1 MIETE
6 RSFEGTKMSKGDETR
21 QRIIAAAAP
30 MFNKQ
35 GYAGC
40 ALSDI
45 MAATGL
51 EKGGIY
57 RHFESKEEIAAEAFD
72 YAWTIAMALR
82 RQGLDEIPDHV
93 DRLKKHI
100 AAFVNRSSVPG
111 GCPLLNTGVD
121 SDNGNAILRER
132 VQKAL
137 REWQRLLRTTLSDGI
152 EAGTVRA
159 DVDTDRVARLIISGL
174 EGGMLVSRI
183 EKNDQAL
190 RDAMEQLD
198 RYLETEVRAKGSK
211 RKAVGG
217 RSIK

>member
-1 MIETE
+1 MT
-6 RSFEGTKMSKGDETR
+6 RTSTSKGEETR

-30 MFNKQ
+30 LFNQQ

-40 ALSDI
+40 VVSDI

-72 YAWTIAMALR
+72 YAWMMAMAIR
-82 RQGLDEIPDHV
+82 RQGMEEVDNHV

-100 AAFVNRSSVPG
+100 ATFTRRSSIPG

-121 SDNGNAILRER
+121 SDNGNQILRER

-137 REWQRLLRTTLSDGI
+137 RGWHKLLRTTLNDGI
-152 EAGTVRA
+152 AAGTVRA
-159 DVDTDRVARLIISGL
+159 DVDVDKVSRLIVSGL
-174 EGGMLVSRI
+174 EGGMLLSRI
-183 EKNDQAL
+183 EKNDQAI
-190 RDAMEQLD
+190 RDAIEQLD
-198 RYLETEVRAKGSK
+198 SYLETQVRAPRSSK
-211 RKAVGG
+211 KKAANESGNS
-217 RSIK
+217 R

>member
-1 MIETE
+1 
-6 RSFEGTKMSKGDETR
+6 MSKGEETR

-30 MFNKQ
+30 IFNKQ

-40 ALSDI
+40 ALRDI
-45 MAATGL
+45 MDATGL

-82 RQGLDEIPDHV
+82 QQGLEEISNHV
-93 DRLKKHI
+93 DRIKKHI
-100 AAFVNRSSVPG
+100 AAFVSRSAIAG

-121 SDNGNAILRER
+121 LDNGNPILRER

-137 REWQRLLRTTLSDGI
+137 RGWQKLLRTTLSDGI
-152 EAGTVRA
+152 AAGTVRA
-159 DVDTDRVARLIISGL
+159 DVDAEKVSRLIISGL

-190 RDAMEQLD
+190 RDAMENLD
-198 RYLETEVRAKGSK
+198 AYLEREVRAGS
-211 RKAVGG
+211 RKSSHGS
-217 RSIK
+217 RRTKQ

>member
-1 MIETE
+1 MN
-6 RSFEGTKMSKGDETR
+6 KGEETR

-30 MFNKQ
+30 LFNKR

-40 ALSDI
+40 VMKDI

-72 YAWTIAMALR
+72 YAWTVSSAHR
-82 RQGLDEIPDHV
+82 RKGLEEISDPV
-93 DRLKKHI
+93 DRLKHYI
-100 AAFVNRSSVPG
+100 AGFVTRSAIPG

-121 SDNGNAILRER
+121 SDDGNPILRER
-132 VQKAL
+132 VRSAL
-137 REWQRLLRTTLSDGI
+137 RGWRKMLAGI
-152 EAGTVRA
+152 LEEGIASGSVRP
-159 DVDTDRVARLIISGL
+159 DVDVEKVSRLIISGL

-190 RDAMEQLD
+190 KDAMEQLD
-198 RYLETEVRAKGSK
+198 AYLETRVRAPGVE
-211 RKAVGG
+211 RKTS
-217 RSIK
+217 RSGTRPTYSHN

>member
-1 MIETE
+1 
-6 RSFEGTKMSKGDETR
+6 MSKGDETR

-30 MFNKQ
+30 IFNKQ

-82 RQGLDEIPDHV
+82 RQGMEDEPNHV
-93 DRLKKHI
+93 DRLKRHI
-100 AAFVNRSSVPG
+100 AAFVSRSSIPG

-121 SDNGNAILRER
+121 SDNGNPILRER
-132 VQKAL
+132 VQRAL
-137 REWQRLLRTTLSDGI
+137 RGWQKMLRTTLSEGI
-152 EAGTVRA
+152 VAGTVRA
-159 DVDTDRVARLIISGL
+159 DVDVDRVARMIVSGL

-190 RDAMEQLD
+190 RDAMEHLD
-198 RYLETEVRAKGSK
+198 NYLETRVRARRG
-211 RKAVGG
+211 RAKAAAAAGTSSG
-217 RSIK
+217 R

>member
-1 MIETE
+1 MG
-6 RSFEGTKMSKGDETR
+6 SGMSKGEETR

-30 MFNKQ
+30 LFNKQ

-40 ALSDI
+40 VLKDI
-45 MAATGL
+45 MEATGL

-82 RQGLDEIPDHV
+82 RQGMEDVPNHV

-100 AAFVNRSSVPG
+100 AAFVLRSHIPG

-137 REWQRLLRTTLSDGI
+137 RGWQKMLRTTLSDGI
-152 EAGTVRA
+152 TAGTVRP
-159 DVDTDRVARLIISGL
+159 DVDVDKVARMIISGL

-190 RDAMEQLD
+190 RDAMDSLD
-198 RYLETEVRAKGSK
+198 GYLEREVRALPLKG
-211 RKAVGG
+211 VGKG
-217 RSIK
+217 KTVRT

>member
-1 MIETE
+1 MN
-6 RSFEGTKMSKGDETR
+6 KGEETR

-30 MFNKQ
+30 IFNKQ

-72 YAWTIAMALR
+72 YAWTISMALR
-82 RQGLDEIPDHV
+82 RQGMEEIPNHV

-100 AAFVNRSSVPG
+100 AAFVSRSTIPG

-121 SDNGNAILRER
+121 SDNGNPILRER

-137 REWQRLLRTTLSDGI
+137 RGWEKMLRTTLTEGI
-152 EAGTVRA
+152 AAGTVRE
-159 DVDTDRVARLIISGL
+159 DVDADKVARLIISGL

-190 RDAMEQLD
+190 RYAMEHLD
-198 RYLETEVRAKGSK
+198 SYLEREVRARASK
-211 RKAVGG
+211 Q
-217 RSIK
+217 

>member
-1 MIETE
+1 MRPDGLLGE
-6 RSFEGTKMSKGDETR
+6 RMSKGEETR

-30 MFNKQ
+30 IFNKQ

-82 RQGLDEIPDHV
+82 RQGLEDIPNHV

-100 AAFVNRSSVPG
+100 AAFVSRSTIPG

-121 SDNGNAILRER
+121 SDNGNPILRER

-137 REWQRLLRTTLSDGI
+137 RGWQKLLQTTLSDGI
-152 EAGTVRA
+152 AAGTVRA
-159 DVDTDRVARLIISGL
+159 DVDVDKVSRLIISTL

-190 RDAMEQLD
+190 RYAMDHLDA
-198 RYLETEVRAKGSK
+198 YLEHEVRVAGS
-211 RKAVGG
+211 RKNARG
-217 RSIK
+217 

>member
-1 MIETE
+1 MN
-6 RSFEGTKMSKGDETR
+6 KGEETR

-30 MFNKQ
+30 LFNKQ

-40 ALSDI
+40 VVKDI

-72 YAWTIAMALR
+72 YAWMITTALR
-82 RQGLDEIPDHV
+82 QQGLDEISDHV
-93 DRLKKHI
+93 DRIKRHI
-100 AAFVNRSSVPG
+100 DGFVTRPTIPG

-121 SDNGNAILRER
+121 SDNGNPILRER
-132 VQKAL
+132 VRNAL
-137 REWQRLLRTTLSDGI
+137 RGWQKRLGTILMEGMA
-152 EAGTVRA
+152 AGTVRT
-159 DVDTDRVARLIISGL
+159 DVDAEKVARLIISAL

-190 RDAMEQLD
+190 RDVMEHLNN
-198 RYLETEVRAKGSK
+198 YLEDSVRAHSLK
-211 RKAVGG
+211 R
-217 RSIK
+217 

>member
-1 MIETE
+1 
-6 RSFEGTKMSKGDETR
+6 MSKGEETR

-30 MFNKQ
+30 LFNKQ

-40 ALSDI
+40 VLKDI
-45 MAATGL
+45 MEATGL

-82 RQGLDEIPDHV
+82 RQGMDDVPDHV

-100 AAFVNRSSVPG
+100 AAFVFRSSIPG

-121 SDNGNAILRER
+121 SDNGNPILRER
-132 VQKAL
+132 VQRAL
-137 REWQRLLRTTLSDGI
+137 RGWQKMLRATLSDGI
-152 EAGTVRA
+152 AAGTVRE
-159 DVDTDRVARLIISGL
+159 DVDVERVSRMIISGL

-190 RDAMEQLD
+190 QDAMEHLD
-198 RYLETEVRAKGSK
+198 GYLECEVRALPRK
-211 RKAVGG
+211 RSG
-217 RSIK
+217 RARTAKS

>member
-1 MIETE
+1 MG
-6 RSFEGTKMSKGDETR
+6 SGMSKGEETK
-21 QRIIAAAAP
+21 QRIIAAAATL
-30 MFNKQ
+30 FNKQ

-40 ALSDI
+40 VLKDI

-82 RQGLDEIPDHV
+82 WQGLEEVSNHV

-100 AAFVNRSSVPG
+100 ATFVSRSTIPG

-121 SDNGNAILRER
+121 SDNGNPILRER

-137 REWQRLLRTTLSDGI
+137 RGWQKLLRTTLSDGI
-152 EAGTVRA
+152 AAGTVRG
-159 DVDTDRVARLIISGL
+159 DVDV
-174 EGGMLVSRI
+174 
-183 EKNDQAL
+183 
-190 RDAMEQLD
+190 
-198 RYLETEVRAKGSK
+198 
-211 RKAVGG
+211 
-217 RSIK
+217 

>member
-1 MIETE
+1 MN
-6 RSFEGTKMSKGDETR
+6 KGEETR

-30 MFNKQ
+30 IFNKQ

-72 YAWTIAMALR
+72 YAWTISMALR
-82 RQGLDEIPDHV
+82 RQGMEEIPNHV

-100 AAFVNRSSVPG
+100 AAFVSRSTIPG

-121 SDNGNAILRER
+121 SDNGNPILRER

-137 REWQRLLRTTLSDGI
+137 RGWEKMLRTTLTEGI
-152 EAGTVRA
+152 AAGTVRE
-159 DVDTDRVARLIISGL
+159 DVDADKVARLIISGL

-190 RDAMEQLD
+190 RYAMEHLD
-198 RYLETEVRAKGSK
+198 SYLEREVRARASK
-211 RKAVGG
+211 R
-217 RSIK
+217 

>member
-1 MIETE
+1 MT
-6 RSFEGTKMSKGDETR
+6 KGDETR

-30 MFNKQ
+30 IFNKQ
-35 GYAGC
+35 GYAGS

-82 RQGLDEIPDHV
+82 RQGMEDVADHV

-100 AAFVNRSSVPG
+100 AAFVFGSSIPG

-121 SDNGNAILRER
+121 SDNGNPILRER

-137 REWQRLLRTTLSDGI
+137 RGWQKMLRTTLTDGI
-152 EAGTVRA
+152 AAGTVRK
-159 DVDTDRVARLIISGL
+159 DVDVDKVARLIISGL
-174 EGGMLVSRI
+174 EGGMLMSRV
-183 EKNDQAL
+183 ERNDQAL
-190 RDAMEQLD
+190 KDAMEHLD
-198 RYLETEVRAKGSK
+198 NYLESRVRARRG
-211 RKAVGG
+211 RAKAAAVAEISVG
-217 RSIK
+217 R

>member
-1 MIETE
+1 MN
-6 RSFEGTKMSKGDETR
+6 KGEETR

-30 MFNKQ
+30 IFNKQ

-72 YAWTIAMALR
+72 YAWTISMALR
-82 RQGLDEIPDHV
+82 RQGMEEIPNHV

-100 AAFVNRSSVPG
+100 AAFVSRSTIPG

-121 SDNGNAILRER
+121 SDNGNPILRER

-137 REWQRLLRTTLSDGI
+137 RGWEKMLRMTLTEGI
-152 EAGTVRA
+152 EAGTVRE
-159 DVDTDRVARLIISGL
+159 DVDADKVARLIISGL

-190 RDAMEQLD
+190 RYTMEHLD
-198 RYLETEVRAKGSK
+198 SYLEREVRARASK
-211 RKAVGG
+211 R
-217 RSIK
+217 